1 MICTLQL
8 ASSTVVKKFVDFI
21 VQVDLLFFSLVAK
34 IYIL

>member
-8 ASSTVVKKFVDFI
+8 ASSTVVKKVVDFI
-21 VQVDLLFFSLVAK
+21 VQVDLLFFSLVVK

>member
-8 ASSTVVKKFVDFI
+8 ASSTVVKKVVDFI